1 MKKQL
6 FLTFGALF
14 AATTMQAAILS
25 DDTLVINN
33 PRKVTI
39 ITGDSLQK
47 IQIAGKENDDD
58 FRYENTIQLVDSNYV
73 SESSI
78 NSSRWDFSWPIL
90 KRQKAPCKPGDSES
104 NFSPSVGVGFVTA
117 LGAPDNMEVTMGQ
130 SWEIFWTILQW
141 EYNRCGS
148 PSLWS
153 VGFGLDWRNYR
164 MTDVWRFV
172 KDTESN
178 ILIDKYPDGAIPK
191 FSRVKV
197 FSLQVP
203 VLYQYRIGKDFTI
216 GAGPVF
222 NLNTHSSLKTRYKID
237 GEKYK
242 DTDNDARVTPLTVDF
257 MGVINTPIVNFYVK
271 YSPCNVLQT
280 AHAPKFQSLSVG
292 IYL

>member
-1 MKKQL
+1 MM
-6 FLTFGALF
+6 FGGMLTASSV
-14 AATTMQAAILS
+14 QAANSS
-25 DDTLVINN
+25 DGDTLVINN
-33 PRKVTI
+33 PHKVTV

-47 IQIAGKENDDD
+47 IQVVGKGNDDD
-58 FRYENTIQLVDSNYV
+58 FRYENTILLVDSNYV

-90 KRQKAPCKPGDSES
+90 KRKKSPCKAGDSES
-104 NFSPSVGVGFVTA
+104 HFSSSVGFGFVTA
-117 LGAPDNMEVTMGQ
+117 LGAPENMEVTMGQ
-130 SWEIFWTILQW
+130 SWEIFWTILRW

-148 PSLWS
+148 PSIWS
-153 VGFGLDWRNYR
+153 VGFGIDWRNYR
-164 MTDVWRFV
+164 MTDARRFV
-172 KDTESN
+172 KDSESN
-178 ILIDKYPDGAIPK
+178 ILIDKYPDGATPK

-203 VLYQYRIGKDFTI
+203 VLYQYRLGKDFTI

-237 GEKYK
+237 GQKYK
-242 DTDNDARVTPLTVDF
+242 DTESDARVAPLTIDL
-257 MGVINTPIVNFYVK
+257 MGVIKTPIVNFYVK
-271 YSPCNVLQT
+271 YSPCNVLQA

>member
-1 MKKQL
+1 M
-6 FLTFGALF
+6 LTASSV
-14 AATTMQAAILS
+14 QAANSS
-25 DDTLVINN
+25 DGDTLVINN
-33 PRKVTI
+33 PHKVTV

-47 IQIAGKENDDD
+47 IQVVGKENDDD
-58 FRYENTIQLVDSNYV
+58 FRYENTILLVDSNYV

-90 KRQKAPCKPGDSES
+90 KRKKSPCKAGDSES
-104 NFSPSVGVGFVTA
+104 RFSSSVGFGFVTA
-117 LGAPDNMEVTMGQ
+117 LGAPENMEVTMGQ
-130 SWEIFWTILQW
+130 SWEIFWTILRW

-148 PSLWS
+148 PSIWS
-153 VGFGLDWRNYR
+153 VGFGIDWRNYR
-164 MTDVWRFV
+164 MTDARRFV
-172 KDTESN
+172 KNPESN
-178 ILIDKYPDGAIPK
+178 ILIDKYPDGATPK
-191 FSRVKV
+191 FSRAKV

-203 VLYQYRIGKDFTI
+203 ILYQYRLGKDFTI

-237 GEKYK
+237 GQKYK
-242 DTDNDARVTPLTVDF
+242 DTESDARVTPLTIDL
-257 MGVINTPIVNFYVK
+257 MGVIKTPIVNFYVK